1 MAGWIGGVQ
10 LALWICRGHFT
21 ASMGTFGMG
30 ILAVCTAVFYGFT
43 VYIMYIAL
51 EPHVRRRW
59 PQTLISWTAIL
70 TGHWR
75 DPIVGRD
82 VLVGLLA
89 GIAVPALV
97 EATDALVL
105 GSNLAPHLGSTSV
118 LLGLRSALTVCL
130 VSLPHGIRDTLM
142 FFLLLFL
149 LRAFLR
155 NQWLAS
161 LALALL
167 FSAPGVFGSS
177 HPVID
182 GLETLFAYGLVAVLA
197 WRFGLLA
204 LGVFIFA
211 NNLVGGMQA
220 TLHTGAWYLGNDLF
234 LLAFILGLAV
244 WACHTSMAGQ
254 KLWKESLL
262 E

>member
-1 MAGWIGGVQ
+1 VQ
-10 LALWICRGHFT
+10 LALWISRDHFT

-82 VLVGLLA
+82 ILVGLVA
-89 GIAVPALV
+89 GIGVPALV
-97 EATDALVL
+97 EATDALLL

-118 LLGLRSALTVCL
+118 LLGLRSTLTVCL
-130 VSLPHGIRDTLM
+130 VSLPHGIRDTLV

-161 LALALL
+161 VALAII
-167 FSAPGVFGSS
+167 FSAPGVFASS

-182 GLETLFAYGLVAVLA
+182 GLETLFAYALVAVLA

-204 LGVFIFA
+204 LGVYIFA
-211 NNLVGGMQA
+211 NNLVAGLQA
-220 TLHTGAWYLGNDLF
+220 TLHSSAWYLGNDLF
-234 LLAFILGLAV
+234 LLAFILVLAV
-244 WACHTSMAGQ
+244 WGCYTSMAGQ

-262 E
+262 ES

>member
-1 MAGWIGGVQ
+1 
-10 LALWICRGHFT
+10 
-21 ASMGTFGMG
+21 MGTFGMG

-82 VLVGLLA
+82 ILVGLVA
-89 GIAVPALV
+89 GIGVPALV
-97 EATDALVL
+97 EATDALLL

-118 LLGLRSALTVCL
+118 LLGLRSTLTVCL
-130 VSLPHGIRDTLM
+130 VSLPHGIRDTLV

-161 LALALL
+161 VALAII
-167 FSAPGVFGSS
+167 FSAPGVFASS

-182 GLETLFAYGLVAVLA
+182 GLETLFAYALVAVLA

-204 LGVFIFA
+204 LGVYIFA
-211 NNLVGGMQA
+211 NNLVAGLQA
-220 TLHTGAWYLGNDLF
+220 TLHSSAWYLGNDLF
-234 LLAFILGLAV
+234 LLAFILVLAV
-244 WACHTSMAGQ
+244 WGCYTSMAGQ

-262 E
+262 ES